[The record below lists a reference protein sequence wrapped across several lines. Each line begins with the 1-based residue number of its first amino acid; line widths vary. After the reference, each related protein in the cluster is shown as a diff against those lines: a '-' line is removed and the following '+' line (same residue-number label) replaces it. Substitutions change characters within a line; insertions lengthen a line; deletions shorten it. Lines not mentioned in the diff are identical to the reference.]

1 MEIITHDDLK
11 RAVIMDLSR
20 RSLSQMED
28 AAQAYDQ
35 LLGSTL
41 HEEALFEMEEAAY
54 DARQRENDMVFIDP
68 NLANEIHEVLEQ
80 LAYFEVYGLD
90 FSCREL
96 QNLEQEFQ
104 RQLERSDR
112 YEDLPEDIKQ
122 MLLEDELGWEFG
134 TDEERP
140 ASQS

>member
-1 MEIITHDDLK
+1 MEIHTHDDLK

-35 LLGSTL
+35 LLGSRL
-41 HEEALFEMEEAAY
+41 HEGALMEMEEAAY
-54 DARQRENDMVFIDP
+54 DARQRENDIVFIDP
-68 NLANEIHEVLEQ
+68 NYANEIHEVLEE

-96 QNLEQEFQ
+96 QNLESEYQ
-104 RQLERSDR
+104 RQLENADS

-134 TDEERP
+134 EAEDRP
-140 ASQS
+140 ASQT